1 MRIYEDLRG
10 LQRRA
15 GIIKVAV
22 GVVLAGLV
30 VYYWHLQVV
39 RGRYFRE
46 QAENNQRRAIPI
58 PAPRGPLFDRNG
70 GILAENRSS
79 FNVVLTTER
88 RAELEPSLRRLQA
101 LVAFDPA
108 DVYERLNARGPRL
121 RSLVVKADAT
131 EEEVATIE
139 ARRYEQ
145 PEATVEVVPL
155 RSYPLGPGASHV
167 IGYVGE
173 LTDKQLEQ
181 EEFAGVEP
189 GTVVGQAGLELEYN
203 RRLMGRDGVRRII
216 VNSRGVEVGEAER
229 VPPQDGPP
237 AHLTIDLELQRALE
251 EAMAGQSGSGIAID
265 PRNGEILAYLSTPGY
280 DPNTFSAGIRAS
292 EWGRLTAD
300 PEKPLI
306 NRVIQGTY
314 PPGSTFKIVSALA
327 ALQEGVVSPGT
338 RYHCPGYLA
347 VYGTLFRCHK
357 PEGHGTVD
365 LRQAIALSCNV
376 YFYNVGIRLEIER
389 LSRYAKLV
397 GLSRPT
403 GIDLPHEAAGIF
415 QDPEWKMRTQRVRWF
430 PAETVSVS
438 IGQAM
443 TVTPVQ
449 LARVAAVV
457 ASGGRLVTPHLMK
470 AIGGEDLPY
479 PPAEDLG
486 LRPDVVAVV
495 RDAMRAV
502 VESGTGS
509 RARLEG
515 VVVGGKTGS
524 AQVVTHARLES
535 NKTLREY
542 QPHGWFMAFAEAYN
556 GKPGVAIA
564 VLVEHGTGGST
575 SAAPVVGRTLSRYYG
590 VRAIGPGMTP
600 PPDLLPA
607 DPQPA
612 PMRAARD

>member
-22 GVVLAGLV
+22 AVVLAGLV

-79 FNVVLTTER
+79 FNVVVTTER
-88 RAELEPSLRRLQA
+88 RAELEPSLQRLMT

-108 DVYERLNARGPRL
+108 EVYERLNARGPRL

-131 EEEVATIE
+131 EEEVATVE

-173 LTDKQLEQ
+173 LTDRQLEQ

-203 RRLMGRDGVRRII
+203 RRLMGRDGVRRIV

-229 VPPQDGPP
+229 IPPQDGPP
-237 AHLTIDLELQRALE
+237 AHLTIDLDLQRALE
-251 EAMAGQSGSGIAID
+251 EAMAGQSGSAIALD
-265 PRNGEILAYLSTPGY
+265 PRNGEVLAYLSTPAY
-280 DPNTFSAGIRAS
+280 DPNTFSAGIRPA
-292 EWGRLTAD
+292 EWSRLTAD

-306 NRVIQGTY
+306 NRVIQGQY
-314 PPGSTFKIVSALA
+314 PLGSTFKIVSALA
-327 ALQEGVVSPGT
+327 ALQEGVITPHT
-338 RYHCPGYLA
+338 RFHCPGYLA
-347 VYGTLFRCHK
+347 VYGTLFRCMK
-357 PEGHGTVD
+357 VEGHGSLD
-365 LRQAIALSCNV
+365 LKTAIALSCNV

-389 LSRYAKLV
+389 LSKYAKLV
-397 GLSRPT
+397 GLARPT
-403 GIDLPHEAAGIF
+403 GIDLPHEGSGIF
-415 QDPEWKMRTQRVRWF
+415 QDPEWKMRTQKVRWF

-443 TVTPVQ
+443 AATPIQ

-457 ASGGRLVTPHLMK
+457 ANGGKLVTPHLMK
-470 AIGGEDLPY
+470 TIGGEDVPY
-479 PPAEDLG
+479 AAPVDLG
-486 LRPDVVAVV
+486 FRPDAVAVV
-495 RDAMRAV
+495 REAMRGV
-502 VESGTGS
+502 VEGGTGV

-515 VVVGGKTGS
+515 VAVGGKTGS

-535 NKTLREY
+535 NKKLRAY
-542 QPHGWFMAFAEAYN
+542 QPHGWFMAFAEPHN
-556 GKPGVAIA
+556 GKPGVALA
-564 VLVEHGTGGST
+564 VLVEHGTGGGT
-575 SAAPVVGRTLSRYYG
+575 SAAPVVGRALSRYYG
-590 VRAIGPGMTP
+590 VRPLGPGMTP
-600 PPDLLPA
+600 PPELLPE

-612 PMRAARD
+612 PTRTANR